1 MQISVF
7 PAALRIDSKANAL
20 RFYDCVKHTI
30 LIEME
35 SGWRLRIEPG
45 NLISPISLHDIRT
58 GVATFVPNLRD
69 DDGSIA
75 YRYRK
80 YINAFLR
87 Y

>member
-7 PAALRIDSKANAL
+7 PASLRVDSKANAL
-20 RFYDCVKHTI
+20 RFYDCVKHII
-30 LIEME
+30 LIETE
-35 SGWRLRIEPG
+35 PGWRLRIEPG
-45 NLISPISLHDIRT
+45 NLISEVSLHDIRT

-80 YINAFLR
+80 YINAYLR